1 MDRGMIDVLNE
12 ALRDGTLMRFQRPFE
27 AGSVHGYIAAVG
39 PTFFAVALVSD
50 RVRFDGFQ
58 CFRARDVEGLEI
70 DPYTAFVEAA
80 LQARAEVRPQAPGLN
95 LDSLPDLL
103 ISAGRISPL
112 VTIHTEADD
121 PEVCSVGRVVGIE
134 GGILWMLEIG
144 PDAVWDADATAH
156 RLDDITRVDFGGGYE
171 QALDL
176 VGGEPPAPAIGRA
189 PPLRLVTDNG

>member
-1 MDRGMIDVLNE
+1 MGRGMIDRLNN
-12 ALRDGTLMRFQRPFE
+12 ALRDGTLIRFRRPFE
-27 AGSVHGYIAAVG
+27 AGSVHGYIDAVG
-39 PTFFAVALVSD
+39 PTFFAVALVGD

-58 CFRARDVEGLEI
+58 CFRVEDVEGLET

-80 LQARAEVRPQAPGLN
+80 LQARGEVRPQAPGLN

-103 ISAGRISPL
+103 ISAGRIAPL

-121 PEVCSVGRVVGIE
+121 PEVCFVGRVVSIE

-144 PDAVWDADATAH
+144 PDAVWDADASAH

-176 VGGEPPAPAIGRA
+176 VGGEPPAPVVRKV